1 MDSEQLKTLK
11 VAVLA
16 GGWSD
21 ERDISMQSGTQ
32 CRQAL
37 LDAGFLQVDLYDIAE
52 KDFTQKLVV
61 GQYDVAFPALHGR
74 YGEDGCIQGFLEILH
89 MPYAFSGVL
98 ASAVGTEKE
107 FAKAVFRA
115 AGIRAPRGFD
125 MRAGTVLTDEQ
136 VDQVIKNL
144 GLPLFVKPCGNGSS
158 YGISRVNSREELAG
172 AIALAGSA
180 GQRVLVEEC
189 VEGTEI
195 TVPVIGNDEPEA
207 LPVVEIAYDAEFYD
221 LKVKYEPSALHHVI
235 PARLDPE
242 VYARA
247 QEMACRAHKA
257 LSCRGCSR
265 SDFIVTAAGEPVILE
280 TNTIPGMTESSL
292 LPDSARHAGI
302 EFPQLCT
309 RFVELAMEAAENPAT
324 ARPASEEGL
333 LPEEDNE

>member
-1 MDSEQLKTLK
+1 MDAEQLKTLR

-37 LDAGFLQVDLYDIAE
+37 LDAGFAQVDLYDIAE
-52 KDFTQKLVV
+52 KDFPQRLVAR
-61 GQYDVAFPALHGR
+61 GYDVAFPALHGR

-89 MPYAFSGVL
+89 IPYAFSGVL

-107 FAKAVFRA
+107 FAKAVYRS

-125 MRAGTVLTDEQ
+125 MRPGTVLTEEQ
-136 VDQVIKNL
+136 AAAVIQNL

-158 YGISRVNSREELAG
+158 FGISRVNSREELAA
-172 AIALAGSA
+172 AIELAGSA

-189 VEGTEI
+189 IEGTEI

-221 LKVKYEPSALHHVI
+221 LKVKYEPSALHHII
-235 PARLDPE
+235 PARLSPE
-242 VYARA
+242 VYALV
-247 QEMACRAHKA
+247 QDMARRAHKA
-257 LSCRGCSR
+257 LGCRGCSR

-280 TNTIPGMTESSL
+280 TNTIPGMTASSL

-309 RFVELAMEAAENPAT
+309 RFVELALEA
-324 ARPASEEGL
+324 
-333 LPEEDNE
+333 